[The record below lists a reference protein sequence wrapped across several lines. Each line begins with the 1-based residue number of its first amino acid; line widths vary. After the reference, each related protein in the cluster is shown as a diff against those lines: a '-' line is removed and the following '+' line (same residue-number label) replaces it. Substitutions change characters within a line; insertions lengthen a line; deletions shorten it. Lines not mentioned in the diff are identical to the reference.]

1 MLKKLNMVVILEDIP
16 EAVRDRDI
24 QAAQLVQRINAEL
37 DKNKLNMKI
46 MKVRWCTSNS
56 STL

>member
-1 MLKKLNMVVILEDIP
+1 MVVILEDIP

-56 STL
+56 SPL